1 MDSHKILELANKAL
15 TIKPWP
21 PADLFPPSRYYRFL
35 QVLAQEMQ
43 PALSVELGVCGGGG
57 SLHLAAGYSRGSVI
71 GVDCAYDHD
80 AQIKYIINHYP
91 NFEFWLGDSVESAT
105 EVSGRYGQVDIL
117 FIDTSHT
124 FEQTTKEFAAWK
136 PYLSSK
142 AVVCFDDL
150 FRPTMPEAWEAI
162 EARNKIRMDFLHDGA
177 QDGGGFGVM
186 WGFE

>member
-15 TIKPWP
+15 TIRPWP

-105 EVSGRYGQVDIL
+105 EVSGRYGQAKIV
-117 FIDTSHT
+117 FIDTIHIKQRT
-124 FEQTTKEFAAWK
+124 IDEFNAWS
-136 PYLSSK
+136 PYLAQD

-150 FRPTMPEAWEAI
+150 LRKE
-162 EARNKIRMDFLHDGA
+162 MD
-177 QDGGGFGVM
+177 GF
-186 WGFE
+186 WDWF